1 MSQVRR
7 GSVLDGFGV
16 ARQGRGLSRIEPSIN
31 PGPARL
37 GFGAAWKGRD
47 RQGSVGSGLV
57 WLGKVR

>member
-1 MSQVRR
+1 
-7 GSVLDGFGV
+7 VLDGFGV